1 VASLLDAEAPP
12 PAVRPSRRKIM
23 ADFVP
28 GKTADSIALP
38 IEEACKL
45 SSLGRTKFYELLKS
59 KKITARKV
67 GRRTIVLRSEFEKE
81 LESLPVAG
89 RAS

>member
-1 VASLLDAEAPP
+1 MSHMPP
-12 PAVRPSRRKIM
+12 RKG
-23 ADFVP
+23 A
-28 GKTADSIALP
+28 GTIALSVG
-38 IEEACKL
+38 EACEL
-45 SSLGRTKFYELLKS
+45 SSLGRTTFYQLLKS

-67 GRRTIVLRSEFEKE
+67 GRRTIVLRSEVEKE